1 MPDKELH
8 VQNGTERQG
17 ISFDKNQKI
26 QGTFF
31 DFFVSTIW
39 GVFCTKDSQIHRKRF
54 WPMEQMEFCER
65 VSQYR
70 YQFYITAYALLQ
82 NEADAEDAVC
92 SAILNGYE
100 HLAQLKN
107 PKKFKSWMLTIIK
120 NESLKLCRKRIALP
134 GDENVEQLLQP
145 TYDNHNEL
153 WDIVQTLKEE
163 YRIVI
168 VLFYYNELS
177 LRDISDIMGISI
189 GTVKSRL
196 DRGRKLLKEA
206 LGE

>member
-1 MPDKELH
+1 MK
-8 VQNGTERQG
+8 
-17 ISFDKNQKI
+17 
-26 QGTFF
+26 
-31 DFFVSTIW
+31 
-39 GVFCTKDSQIHRKRF
+39 QI
-54 WPMEQMEFCER
+54 EFCEQ

-70 YQFYITAYALLQ
+70 YQFYITAYALLR

-92 SAILNGYE
+92 NAILSGYE

-107 PKKFKSWMLTIIK
+107 PKKFKSWMLTITK
-120 NESLKLCRKRIALP
+120 NEALKLCGKRMELP
-134 GDENVEQLLQP
+134 GDETVEQLLP
-145 TYDNHNEL
+145 PSYDKHNEL

-168 VLFYYNELS
+168 VLFYYNGLS
-177 LRDISDIMGISI
+177 LRDISEVLGISV

-196 DRGRKLLKEA
+196 NRGRKLLKDA